1 MVKEFDYNEIRNS
14 ADWDEHSVASRSKKV
29 IPGPASFQAADASK
43 ERSIAPVVATV
54 GAVAADLTLLQGKAY
69 RVISDVD
76 VWFILKANAA
86 VAGTAVAW
94 TDIYLPAKTPM
105 VIKTDIWTVMNC
117 VASVAG
123 KIQAVEV
130 L

>member
-14 ADWDEHSVASRSKKV
+14 ADWDEHSVASRAKKV

-43 ERSIAPVVATV
+43 ERSIAPIAAAV
-54 GAVAADLTLLQGKAY
+54 GAAAIDLTLLQGKAY
-69 RVISDVD
+69 RVIADVD
-76 VWFILKANAA
+76 VWFILKANTTVAGAA
-86 VAGTAVAW
+86 VVGA
-94 TDIYLPAKTPM
+94 DIYLPAKTAM
-105 VIKTDIWTVMNC
+105 VIKTDIWTVVNC